1 MRIMRLPVLILVLLL
16 TGMLGIVT
24 SATAADDNRAGCDS
38 CRMQINSL
46 DKPFKMVGTWLFTR
60 DDSPGNKDVNIDTAA
75 WSLVKTP
82 GPWKKVYN
90 DGKYFT
96 IGWYRGVLE
105 FNPSLIGQEAV
116 ILVDTYMGRINVYLD
131 GTEIYRRPGNI
142 NIDRYYSNQPMPVR
156 FKITKPRHVIAFR
169 VDTVIMTGIYQL
181 PFEMHKYSL
190 NDTSIAWRAFWGGEV
205 RLIGAYV
212 ILFFGFFFLLVYW
225 KTKYS
230 LYLVASL
237 GSIIV
242 FPYLAA
248 IGDPLLKLY
257 SPEKLLFIHYSGLC
271 SIFIAY
277 VFSQYFY
284 KFTPKTNWVMGTIYV
299 LSALGILSNVYQL
312 NMHVFHLSRTV
323 NFASNML
330 LSVVMIYMLY
340 KGIRQKKSG
349 AGILMVGML
358 VFFVTGNHDALLAFG
373 IINSTQVMFFGMIM
387 WTFSMLYV
395 ASNIFA
401 NTFVE
406 NRQMATELKVMN
418 ESLEDLVTERTMQL
432 RQKTNDIQSM
442 LQNMPQGVLTIMENN
457 IIHPEYSA
465 YLETIFETKNIAGK
479 NLMALVFIDTN
490 LGSDILSQVEVA
502 TDACISEDKMNF
514 EFNTHLM
521 VTEFDKKMADG
532 RVKSLELSWSPICD
546 EKESIEKIMLCVRDV
561 TELKQLAAEAT
572 KQKREL
578 EIIGEILSVNQEKFH
593 EFIDNSRQFISQNE
607 SIIKQA
613 SAKELEKVSLL
624 FRNMHTIKG
633 NSRTYGLLNLTNMI
647 HETEQGYDELR
658 KNPDAQWKPDTLLT
672 KLNET
677 SALIEEYAK
686 INDVK
691 LGRKGPGRRGRVEK
705 FLLVEKVQ
713 ISQSLKMLDA
723 VDKTNISALRNAVR
737 DVGNTLKL
745 IGTERIRDILAG
757 ILDSMP
763 SLAKELGKEAP
774 IISIEDHD
782 IAIRSQGSGLIKNVF
797 MHVFRNAIDHG
808 LEKPAVRV
816 AQGKTP
822 VGNIRLEVSIADGQ
836 LWFKMHDDGR
846 GLPLSR
852 IRQRAIE
859 NKLMADGEKR
869 TAEELAHLILL
880 PGFSTAEVVT
890 EVSGRGVG
898 MDAVKAF
905 LKDEGGKLEIRFLGV
920 NATADFRPFEVVI
933 SLPEKFAMQVDG

>member
-1 MRIMRLPVLILVLLL
+1 
-16 TGMLGIVT
+16 MLGIVT
-24 SATAADDNRAGCDS
+24 PVMATQDIRTGCDS
-38 CRMQINSL
+38 CVMQVNNL

-60 DDSPGNKDVNIDTAA
+60 DDAPGNKDINIDTSA
-75 WSLVKTP
+75 WRLVKTP

-96 IGWYRGVLE
+96 VGWYRGTFE
-105 FNPSLIGQEAV
+105 FAPSLIGQEAV
-116 ILVDTYMGRINVYLD
+116 ILVDTYTGRLNVYLD
-131 GTEIYRRPGNI
+131 GSEIYRRPGNI
-142 NIDRYYSNQPMPVR
+142 NIDRYYSNQPIPVR
-156 FKITKPRHVIAFR
+156 FKITKQRHNIAFR

-181 PFEMHKYSL
+181 PFEIRKYDI

-205 RLIGAYV
+205 RMIAAYV
-212 ILFFGFFFLLVYW
+212 ILFFGFFFLLVYF

-237 GSIIV
+237 GSIV
-242 FPYLAA
+242 LFPYLAA
-248 IGDPLLKLY
+248 IGDPLLKVFP
-257 SPEKLLFIHYSGLC
+257 PEKLLFIHYSG
-271 SIFIAY
+271 FIAVFLAY
-277 VFSQYFY
+277 IFSQYFY
-284 KFTPKTNWVMGTIYV
+284 KFTPKLNWFLGVIYL
-299 LSALGILSNVYQL
+299 LSTAGIMSNVFQL
-312 NMHVFHLSRTV
+312 NMHVFQLARTV
-323 NFASNML
+323 LFLTNL
-330 LSVVMIYMLY
+330 LLAFFCCYMFY

-349 AGILMVGML
+349 AGVLMIGML
-358 VFFVTGNHDALLAFG
+358 FFVATGYHDNFLAFG
-373 IINSTQVMFFGMIM
+373 LINSTQVMFFGMTM

-406 NRQMATELKVMN
+406 NRQMAKELKVMN
-418 ESLEDLVTERTMQL
+418 EHLEDLVTERTKQL

-442 LQNMPQGVLTIMENN
+442 LQNMPQGVLTILEGN

-465 YLETIFETKNIAGK
+465 FLETIFETKEIAGK
-479 NLMALVFIDTN
+479 NMMELVFTDTN

-502 TDACISEDKMNF
+502 ADTCIGEDKMNF

-521 VTEFDKKMADG
+521 VTEFDKKMPDG
-532 RVKSLELSWSPICD
+532 KIKSLELSWSPICD
-546 EKESIEKIMLCVRDV
+546 EKETIEKIMLCVRDV
-561 TELKQLAAEAT
+561 TELKQLAAEAN

-607 SIIKQA
+607 SIIKKA
-613 SAKELEKVSLL
+613 GKKETETVSLL

-658 KNPDAQWKPDTLLT
+658 KNPDAQWKPDTLLA
-672 KLNET
+672 KLSEA

-713 ISQSLKMLDA
+713 IAQSLQMLEA
-723 VDKTNISALRNAVR
+723 VDKTNIAALRDAVR

-745 IGTERIRDILAG
+745 IGTERIREILSG
-757 ILDSMP
+757 IVDSMP
-763 SLAKELGKEAP
+763 SLAKELGKEPPA
-774 IISIEDHD
+774 ISIEDHD
-782 IAIRSQGSGLIKNVF
+782 IAIRNQGSGLIKNIF
-797 MHVFRNAIDHG
+797 MHIFRNSIDHG
-808 LEKPAVRV
+808 LEKAQARV
-816 AQGKTP
+816 AQGKNP
-822 VGNIRLEVSIADGQ
+822 VGNIRLEVSVEEGH
-836 LWFKMHDDGR
+836 LWFKMRDDGR
-846 GLPLSR
+846 GLAMGR

-859 NKLMADGEKR
+859 NKLMTEGEKR
-869 TAEELAHLILL
+869 SAEELAQFVLL
-880 PGFSTAEVVT
+880 PGFSTAEIVT

-905 LKDEGGKLEIRFLGV
+905 LKDEGGKLEIRFLDA
-920 NATADFRPFEVVI
+920 NDTADFRTFEVII
-933 SLPEKFAMQVDG
+933 SLPDKFALQVDG